1 MTTFKKEIQVGLK
14 TNKWFF
20 LLALIAS
27 VTLAQTVK
35 LEVVR
40 NVPSTYMYPTDGFLP
55 FNIHRGTQTML
66 TLMVPGCSFNDPA
79 GVACALLKSDHDPKQ
94 PQNDVVITCVG
105 VNSGAG
111 EIVYNVGLKELRR
124 FGTQGSG
131 EKQFLN
137 PTGVAIDSEGDVAVA
152 DTGNDRICLLH
163 HDGMRLTW
171 VKAVGKKGTAPGE
184 FSAPTGVAY
193 DSQGHLYV
201 TDSGNNRIQMM
212 SRKGHCVVL
221 QTPALEY
228 PTGIAAID
236 AKEAWTF
243 YPQGPYADR
252 LAVIDQGGQRLRT
265 LTLDGQPLYRITAP
279 DMPDGPVSLWGCAF
293 DYFGN
298 VIATDTIKGCLRKFD
313 KDLRYVTSFGT
324 AGDDDFQFNEPRGI
338 AFNHQFG
345 QVLVAEKNSVQYFWN
360 GTDALDLRQESAGG
374 TLKFPFKL
382 TERSLLTAEIRDS
395 KGTVVKPLAT
405 TQDLEMGPQELDWTP
420 DPATPK
426 GSYTL
431 FMKLMATYSTRDRVA
446 KEIEMPVT
454 LP

>member
-1 MTTFKKEIQVGLK
+1 MNRKINSWLLIIA
-14 TNKWFF
+14 
-20 LLALIAS
+20 LLAA
-27 VTLAQTVK
+27 VGAAQATGV
-35 LEVVR
+35 EVVK

-66 TLMVPGCSFNDPA
+66 TLMMPGCSFNNPQ
-79 GVACALLKSDHDPKQ
+79 GVACALLDSDHDPKQ

-137 PTGVAIDSEGDVAVA
+137 PTGVAIDSKGDVAVA

-171 VKAVGKKGTAPGE
+171 VKAVGKKGQAPGQ
-184 FSAPTGVAY
+184 FSSPSGVAY
-193 DSQGHLYV
+193 DSQGHLYI
-201 TDSGNNRIQMM
+201 TDTGNNRIQMM
-212 SRKGHCVVL
+212 NHKGHCVVL
-221 QTPALEY
+221 QTPALEG
-228 PTGIAAID
+228 PTGIACID

-243 YPQGPYADR
+243 FQQGPYADR

-265 LTLDGQPLYRITAP
+265 LTQEGGPLYRITAA

-298 VIATDTIKGCLRKFD
+298 VIATDTLKGTLRKFD
-313 KDLRYVTSFGT
+313 KDLRYVASFGT

-345 QVLVAEKNSVQYFWN
+345 QILVAEKNSVQYMWN
-360 GTDALDLRQESAGG
+360 GTDVLELSAQRDGG

-382 TERSLLTAEIRDS
+382 TERSLLTAEIRDE
-395 KGTVVKPLAT
+395 KGKPVASLAKG
-405 TQDLEMGPQELDWTP
+405 QDMEMGKQELDWTP
-420 DPATPK
+420 EPTVPK

-431 FMKLMATYSTRDRVA
+431 FLRLMATYSTRDRVA
-446 KEIEMPVT
+446 KEIELPVT
-454 LP
+454 Y

>member
-184 FSAPTGVAY
+184 FSAPTGVALY
-193 DSQGHLYV
+193 SQGHLYV

-212 SRKGHCVVL
+212 SRKGHC
-221 QTPALEY
+221 
-228 PTGIAAID
+228 
-236 AKEAWTF
+236 
-243 YPQGPYADR
+243 
-252 LAVIDQGGQRLRT
+252 
-265 LTLDGQPLYRITAP
+265 
-279 DMPDGPVSLWGCAF
+279 
-293 DYFGN
+293 GN
-298 VIATDTIKGCLRKFD
+298 KAR
-313 KDLRYVTSFGT
+313 
-324 AGDDDFQFNEPRGI
+324 N
-338 AFNHQFG
+338 
-345 QVLVAEKNSVQYFWN
+345 
-360 GTDALDLRQESAGG
+360 
-374 TLKFPFKL
+374 
-382 TERSLLTAEIRDS
+382 
-395 KGTVVKPLAT
+395 
-405 TQDLEMGPQELDWTP
+405 
-420 DPATPK
+420 
-426 GSYTL
+426 
-431 FMKLMATYSTRDRVA
+431 
-446 KEIEMPVT
+446 
-454 LP
+454 